1 MEANDL
7 GEGAVL
13 ACATAFKSLA
23 CSLPGGASRNQ
34 SLSHSYGTLRVGESR
49 RQSVQ
54 AAVTEKL
61 YTGCLRNNINLL
73 VTVLEARKCKI
84 NSLAGRVSA
93 EDPFPGWLVFLLGLH
108 RVEGAGELSGVSLI
122 KALIPPNRAPPL

>member
-13 ACATAFKSLA
+13 ACATAFKILA

-34 SLSHSYGTLRVGESR
+34 LLSHNYGNLRVGESR

-54 AAVTEKL
+54 AALTEKL

-73 VTVLEARKCKI
+73 VTVLEAGKCKI
-84 NSLAGRVSA
+84 KAPADSVSGGGPLPSSQMAMCNLTWWGGGQGR
-93 EDPFPGWLVFLLGLH
+93 FL
-108 RVEGAGELSGVSLI
+108 
-122 KALIPPNRAPPL
+122 